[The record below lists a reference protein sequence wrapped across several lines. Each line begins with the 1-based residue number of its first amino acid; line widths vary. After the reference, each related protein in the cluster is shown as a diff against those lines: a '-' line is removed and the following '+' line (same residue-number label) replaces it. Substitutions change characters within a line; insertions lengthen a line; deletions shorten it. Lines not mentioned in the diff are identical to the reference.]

1 MDPITLAFLIGAAA
15 AVLIGVIA
23 FSIKWLV
30 GYIKKRLAKNKG
42 KKVVF
47 AELQDIIDDEMKE
60 KIKASKT
67 MSLEDLEKMC
77 DETPYVSAVYDE
89 KNDTVEDYEGFQAES
104 VEDQF
109 DQKMKENDGMI
120 VVSA

>member
-1 MDPITLAFLIGAAA
+1 
-15 AVLIGVIA
+15 
-23 FSIKWLV
+23 
-30 GYIKKRLAKNKG
+30 
-42 KKVVF
+42 
-47 AELQDIIDDEMKE
+47 
-60 KIKASKT
+60 
-67 MSLEDLEKMC
+67 MC

-89 KNDTVEDYEGFQAES
+89 ENDTVEHYEGFQAES

>member
-1 MDPITLAFLIGAAA
+1 MDPITLFLIGAAA
-15 AVLIGVIA
+15 AVLIGAIA
-23 FSIKWLV
+23 FSIKWLF

-67 MSLEDLEKMC
+67 MSLDELERMC

-89 KNDTVEDYEGFQAES
+89 ENDTVEDYEGFQAES

>member
-1 MDPITLAFLIGAAA
+1 MVLAFLFGAAA

-30 GYIKKRLAKNKG
+30 GYIKKRLAENKG

>member
-1 MDPITLAFLIGAAA
+1 MITIFLLGLAAT
-15 AVLIGVIA
+15 VLVGIIA

-30 GYIKKRLAKNKG
+30 GYIKKRLEKNKG

-47 AELQDIIDDEMKE
+47 TELQDIIDDDMKE

-67 MSLEDLEKMC
+67 MSLEDLERMC

-89 KNDTVEDYEGFQAES
+89 ETDTVDGYEGFQAES
-104 VEDQF
+104 VDAQF
-109 DQKMKENDGMI
+109 NKKMKEHDGMI

>member
-1 MDPITLAFLIGAAA
+1 MDPITLFLIGAAA
-15 AVLIGVIA
+15 AVLIGAIA
-23 FSIKWLV
+23 FSIKWLF

-89 KNDTVEDYEGFQAES
+89 ENDTVEDYEGFQAES

>member
-1 MDPITLAFLIGAAA
+1 MDPITLFLIGAAA
-15 AVLIGVIA
+15 AVLIGAIA
-23 FSIKWLV
+23 FSIKWLF

-60 KIKASKT
+60 KIKVSKT

-89 KNDTVEDYEGFQAES
+89 ENDTVEDYEGFQAES

>member
-1 MDPITLAFLIGAAA
+1 MDPITLFLIGAAA
-15 AVLIGVIA
+15 AVLIGAIA
-23 FSIKWLV
+23 FSIKWLF